1 MPSPTRFLVA
11 AGFCL
16 LAAALCV
23 FAVTGLLRPAPKAP
37 VTQVTA
43 RTVIDRIASRYFVVT
58 KSAYLTQESQLKIDQ
73 GSRWNNMLWGQTVTA
88 RGVIRVDLG
97 VDLSGLTEQ
106 DVVVDVA
113 SKTVKI
119 DMPAATVMSA
129 APFGDVEVKSDQGV
143 LKFLLDND
151 PNSDQNRARD
161 QLVADAKA
169 AARQDASLFTE
180 ARRDAVKLLQ
190 LVVEGTGYQLV
201 VPEADQATDG
211 AKQ

>member
-1 MPSPTRFLVA
+1 MTSLNRFLWA

-16 LAAALCV
+16 LAAALCA
-23 FAVTGLLRPAPKAP
+23 FAVSNLLRPAPKAP
-37 VTQVTA
+37 VMQVTA
-43 RTVIDRIASRYFVVT
+43 RTVVDRITSRYFVVT
-58 KSAYLTQESQLKIDQ
+58 KSAYMTQETQIKVDQ
-73 GSRWNNMLWGQTVTA
+73 GSRWSNLLWGQTLTA

-97 VDLSGLTEQ
+97 IDLSGLTVK
-106 DVVVDVA
+106 DVVVDAA

-119 DMPAATVMSA
+119 DIPAASIMGA

-169 AARQDASLFTE
+169 AARQDNRLFTE
-180 ARRDAVKLLQ
+180 ARRDAIKLLQ
-190 LVVEGTGYQLV
+190 IIVEGTGYQLV
-201 VPEADQATDG
+201 VPAADQADAT
-211 AKQ
+211 KQ